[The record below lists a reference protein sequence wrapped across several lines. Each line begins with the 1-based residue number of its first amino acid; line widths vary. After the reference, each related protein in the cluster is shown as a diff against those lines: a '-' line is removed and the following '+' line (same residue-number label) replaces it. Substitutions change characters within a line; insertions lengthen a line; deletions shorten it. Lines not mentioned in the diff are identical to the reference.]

1 MKFIELK
8 VRTAIVVHGYDA
20 DNREIEEAVNETRY
34 VKKLIAIERIQSISE
49 DYVLVTS
56 SHGRMMYWEYE
67 ESFSQLKDKL
77 QSNDLLIADAQ

>member
-8 VRTAIVVHGYDA
+8 VRTAIVVHGYDT